1 MLLMTRPS
9 SGNPFLNFFMLTK
22 LIFFLILFSSS
33 LISKSVGFLSRL
45 SFSRDASTATVTD
58 IREHL
63 QHILRCV
70 VCGSVVKNSIQ
81 HVWYHFIISSRN
93 VLFHIGDF
101 VVEPLSGCQIFF
113 LHSTLDKERHS
124 HLFFLFPTFAFFK
137 YTQNVGNLASFL
149 TCNLQNLLQVTPYLP
164 LQLVS
169 LFCRI

>member
-1 MLLMTRPS
+1 
-9 SGNPFLNFFMLTK
+9 MLTK

-81 HVWYHFIISSRN
+81 HVWYHVIISSRN
-93 VLFHIGDF
+93 ILFHIGDF
-101 VVEPLSGCQIFF
+101 VVEPLSGCQIFLLPAPWTRNVTPICSF
-113 LHSTLDKERHS
+113 SFLLSLSLNTRKVSATWLHSLPVTCRISFRSLRT
-124 HLFFLFPTFAFFK
+124 FLFNLSPCFAE
-137 YTQNVGNLASFL
+137 SD
-149 TCNLQNLLQVTPYLP
+149 P
-164 LQLVS
+164 
-169 LFCRI
+169 